1 MDYPKRKLPRL
12 KDFDYATPGA
22 YFITICTHNKKCLF
36 GTIVQ
41 EEKNQEACMRY
52 SKIGEIARGCLLDI
66 EQHYNN
72 VKVEHWVIMPN
83 HVHMLIQITERIN
96 PFPTMLCDVPNIIGK
111 YKAAVT
117 RTVGNAFMH
126 SGKLWQASYYD
137 HVVRDDNDYLGI
149 WQYISGNPSKW
160 MEDCFYCE

>member
-96 PFPTMLCDVPNIIGK
+96 PFPTISIN
-111 YKAAVT
+111 
-117 RTVGNAFMH
+117 GN
-126 SGKLWQASYYD
+126 KKPP
-137 HVVRDDNDYLGI
+137 
-149 WQYISGNPSKW
+149 GNPGG
-160 MEDCFYCE
+160 F